1 MWVALSRRMV
11 SRPRKVTEIEA
22 ARRSDRSTD
31 SITRRT
37 SAGESGRRRPL
48 TRTSLTLGRLE
59 FRCDATTGPRVSDS
73 LVVGTRHDAGELPLD
88 PIEITER
95 QWGIVQ
101 LARSDLLLD
110 QMLDGTAHRIGGGV
124 AQHPHR

>member
-1 MWVALSRRMV
+1 MWVALSRRMA

-22 ARRSDRSTD
+22 SRRSDRSTD

-59 FRCDATTGPRVSDS
+59 FRGYATARSRVADS
-73 LVVGTRHDAGELPLD
+73 LVIGTGHDAGELPLD
-88 PIEITER
+88 PIEIAKS
-95 QWGIVQ
+95 QWCIVQ
-101 LARSDLLLD
+101 LPRSDLLLD
-110 QMLDGTAHRIGGGV
+110 QWFV
-124 AQHPHR
+124 APRHPV